1 MKAVIPAAGEGKRF
15 NKDSTYMHKCLV
27 PINGK
32 ALLLYTLENLTNI
45 KEITEELK
53 IKDNGG
59 KRIVIAYLSIGEA
72 EDYRYYWNK
81 S

>member
-1 MKAVIPAAGEGKRF
+1 MQIRNRVGFYRGRKMKAVIPAAGEGKRF

-45 KEITEELK
+45 KEITE
-53 IKDNGG
+53 
-59 KRIVIAYLSIGEA
+59 
-72 EDYRYYWNK
+72 
-81 S
+81 

>member
-45 KEITEELK
+45 KEITECM
-53 IKDNGG
+53 
-59 KRIVIAYLSIGEA
+59 
-72 EDYRYYWNK
+72 
-81 S
+81 